1 MILQILLYLHR
12 KGFRKLLNISST
24 IAYFLKGFGYVQSI
38 YHTSF
43 RGYTYKVNGVTYLS
57 SGPGWA
63 YSYDYLKR
71 MLVETYNHEYVPQA
85 GDCVVDIGAGVG
97 EETVIY
103 SMLVGAKGKVHA
115 LEANPITHS
124 GLRFMC
130 DHNKFTQTIP
140 HNLAIYNIDGEVTI
154 EDDEE
159 NYLTNTINVANS
171 EISNNKVRAVTL
183 DTLVKENNITCIN
196 FLKSNIEGAEQYL
209 IEGMKDSV
217 SIIKHVCI
225 SCHDFRHVY
234 HNHGEFYMTKQ
245 KVKSFLEAHGFE
257 IKVRHTGYCVVDDF
271 IYGRNMNLL

>member
-12 KGFRKLLNISST
+12 KNFKRLLNISST
-24 IAYFLKGFGYVQSI
+24 IAYFLKGFGYVQSA
-38 YHTSF
+38 YHSSF
-43 RGYTYKVNGVTYLS
+43 RGYSYRVKGVTYLS

-71 MLVETYNHEYVPQA
+71 MLMDTYNHEYTPKA
-85 GDCVVDIGAGVG
+85 GDSIVDIGAGLG

-103 SMLVGAKGKVHA
+103 SMLVGANGKVHA

-124 GLRFMC
+124 GLQFMC
-130 DHNKFTQTIP
+130 EQNRFIQTMP
-140 HNLAIYNIDGEVTI
+140 HNIAIYNIDGEVTI

-159 NYLTNTINVANS
+159 NYLTNTINVASS

-183 DTLVKENNITCIN
+183 DTLVKENNITCVD

-217 SIIKHVCI
+217 SIVRNVCI

-257 IKVRHTGYCVVDDF
+257 ITLRQTGYCVVDDF
-271 IYGRNMNLL
+271 IYAQNKSLT